1 VATTITITIEGDQHT
16 ISTEGALSGR
26 TTGDSSGEVVSVLNA
41 LKNGDFSA
49 RAKGALPSDGDISGV
64 LNAIMA
70 QHQQFAAELKQLT
83 QALGTKGILGGQ
95 IEVAGAAGEWRQLI
109 GHVNAMSANLTVQ
122 LRAMSLVLEAA
133 ANGDYTKKLVVDA
146 GGETAR
152 LRDAVNRL
160 TDRLAA
166 SSYTTQSA
174 ARSFIGDT
182 EMPKLSGANEMETT
196 IEVFEEIEPG
206 SN

>member
-1 VATTITITIEGDQHT
+1 
-16 ISTEGALSGR
+16 
-26 TTGDSSGEVVSVLNA
+26 

-70 QHQQFAAELKQLT
+70 QHQQFAAELKLLA
-83 QALGTKGILGGQ
+83 QALGTKGPSGWANRSCWRSGR
-95 IEVAGAAGEWRQLI
+95 VATVDRHI
-109 GHVNAMSANLTVQ
+109 NTMSANLTVQ

-166 SSYTTQSA
+166 LPARHKVLHAVSSVTQKCRSSA
-174 ARSFIGDT
+174 R
-182 EMPKLSGANEMETT
+182 
-196 IEVFEEIEPG
+196 
-206 SN
+206 